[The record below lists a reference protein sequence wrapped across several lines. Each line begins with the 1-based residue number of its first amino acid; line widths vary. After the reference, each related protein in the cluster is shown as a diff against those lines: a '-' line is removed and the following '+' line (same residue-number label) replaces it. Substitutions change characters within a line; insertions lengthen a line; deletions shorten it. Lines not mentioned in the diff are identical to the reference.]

1 MTPDDLEPLSPDL
14 KALLDAEKPISAAP
28 AGAKARL
35 MSRLST
41 ELFDA
46 PGGDGGG
53 SSQGGSGG
61 SSPAAPSGGVGA
73 SAGASGLVAKAM
85 VTKLVVGASVASL
98 AVGGAIGA
106 GVHSVVATPKPVE
119 QQAAPVVVKEPEKPV
134 ESPPPPTVVVE
145 APVEKVEPK
154 PTLVAPPMP
163 KLSADEQLALEKSY
177 VEQAR
182 AAMARQDTTA
192 ALEALTQHEK
202 RFPKGQL
209 TEERMALQVLALVRA
224 GRSIEANNV
233 ANEFRRRFPNG
244 LMRSV
249 VDGALAE

>member
-1 MTPDDLEPLSPDL
+1 MTPDDLEPLSADL

-28 AGAKARL
+28 AGAKARM
-35 MSRLST
+35 MSRLSS

-61 SSPAAPSGGVGA
+61 SSSPAAPSGGAGA
-73 SAGASGLVAKAM
+73 SAGASGFVAKAM

-119 QQAAPVVVKEPEKPV
+119 QQAAPVVVKEPPKPV
-134 ESPPPPTVVVE
+134 EPPPVAPVVE

-182 AAMARQDTTA
+182 AAMARQDPTA

-209 TEERMALQVLALVRA
+209 TEERMALQVMALVRA

>member
-1 MTPDDLEPLSPDL
+1 MTPDDLEPLSADL

-53 SSQGGSGG
+53 SSQGGSSGS
-61 SSPAAPSGGVGA
+61 SSPAAPSGGAGAGVGA
-73 SAGASGLVAKAM
+73 SGVVAKAV

-106 GVHSVVATPKPVE
+106 GVHSVVATPKPVV
-119 QQAAPVVVKEPEKPV
+119 QTAPVVVKPVEKPV
-134 ESPPPPTVVVE
+134 EPPPAPVVE

-154 PTLVAPPMP
+154 PNLVAPPMP

-182 AAMARQDTTA
+182 AAMARQDPSA
-192 ALEALTQHEK
+192 ALDALAQHEK

-209 TEERMALQVLALVRA
+209 TEERMALQVMALVRA

>member
-1 MTPDDLEPLSPDL
+1 MTPDDLEPLSADL

-28 AGAKARL
+28 AAAKARML
-35 MSRLST
+35 SRLST

-53 SSQGGSGG
+53 GSSQGGSGV
-61 SSPAAPSGGVGA
+61 SSAPAAPSGGVGA
-73 SAGASGLVAKAM
+73 GAGASGFVAKAV

-98 AVGGAIGA
+98 AVGGALGA

-119 QQAAPVVVKEPEKPV
+119 QSTPAPVVVKEPEKPV
-134 ESPPPPTVVVE
+134 EPPPPPPVVDV
-145 APVEKVEPK
+145 PVEKVEPK
-154 PTLVAPPMP
+154 VAPVAP

-192 ALEALTQHEK
+192 ALEALGQHEK

-209 TEERMALQVLALVRA
+209 TEERMALQVMALVSA
-224 GRSIEANNV
+224 GRSIEANNL
-233 ANEFRRRFPNG
+233 ATEFRRRFPNG

-249 VDGALAE
+249 VDGALAQ

>member
-1 MTPDDLEPLSPDL
+1 MTPDDLEPLSADL
-14 KALLDAEKPISAAP
+14 KALLDAERPISAAP

-35 MSRLST
+35 MSRLAT
-41 ELFDA
+41 ELFDV
-46 PGGDGGG
+46 PGGDGGA
-53 SSQGGSGG
+53 SQGGTGGG
-61 SSPAAPSGGVGA
+61 SSPAAPAGGVGA
-73 SAGASGLVAKAM
+73 SAGASGLVAKAV

-119 QQAAPVVVKEPEKPV
+119 QPAPVVVKQPEKPV
-134 ESPPPPTVVVE
+134 EAPPPPPVVE

-182 AAMARQDTTA
+182 AAMARQDTAA
-192 ALEALTQHEK
+192 ALEALAQHEK

-233 ANEFRRRFPNG
+233 ATEFRRRFPNG

>member
-1 MTPDDLEPLSPDL
+1 MTPDDLEPLSADL
-14 KALLDAEKPISAAP
+14 KALLDAEKPIGAAP

-46 PGGDGGG
+46 PGGDGG
-53 SSQGGSGG
+53 SSQGGGG
-61 SSPAAPSGGVGA
+61 GSSSPAAPSGGAGV
-73 SAGASGLVAKAM
+73 SAGASGVVAKAV

-106 GVHSVVATPKPVE
+106 GVHSVVATPKPAE
-119 QQAAPVVVKEPEKPV
+119 QPAPVVVKAAEQPV
-134 ESPPPPTVVVE
+134 EPPPPAPVVE
-145 APVEKVEPK
+145 APVEKVEPR
-154 PTLVAPPMP
+154 PALVAPPMP
-163 KLSADEQLALEKSY
+163 KLTADEQLALEKSY

-182 AAMARQDTTA
+182 AAMARQDATA

-209 TEERMALQVLALVRA
+209 TEERMALQVMALVRA

-249 VDGALAE
+249 VDSALAE